1 MKMLRIFIEEKF
13 EKRSFRRGA
22 ADGPHRGD
30 EREEREADDPHLV
43 AYVHRLSGDGR
54 AHDRRPRRAQARA
67 RVHLRADGR
76 PQAGRVRSDAN
87 VPRPLRRP
95 QDRGEKA
102 RVSTVET
109 PREVRAQAK
118 YVRMSPRKA
127 RLVAEHIRG
136 RSVPEARAVLAFTAR
151 EAAGVLQKVLQ
162 SAVSNAEANH
172 GIAED
177 QLYVKATYVDG
188 GPVMKR
194 WRARARGRVA
204 RIRKRTCHI
213 TVTLVEAPPVAAPAV
228 EEPAQAE
235 ATEESPA
242 PKRKPA
248 AKKAT
253 AAKKTPAKKKASA
266 T

>member
-1 MKMLRIFIEEKF
+1 M
-13 EKRSFRRGA
+13 
-22 ADGPHRGD
+22 
-30 EREEREADDPHLV
+30 
-43 AYVHRLSGDGR
+43 
-54 AHDRRPRRAQARA
+54 
-67 RVHLRADGR
+67 
-76 PQAGRVRSDAN
+76 
-87 VPRPLRRP
+87 
-95 QDRGEKA
+95 
-102 RVSTVET
+102 STVET

-151 EAAGVLQKVLQ
+151 EAAGEIDKVLQ

-177 QLYVKATYVDG
+177 RLYISAAYVDG

-213 TVTLVEAPPVAAPAV
+213 TVRLTERPEPVVAAPPPGA
-228 EEPAQAE
+228 EPAAE
-235 ATEESPA
+235 EAPK

-253 AAKKTPAKKKASA
+253 TAKKTTTAKKKETKA
-266 T
+266 

>member
-1 MKMLRIFIEEKF
+1 M
-13 EKRSFRRGA
+13 SA
-22 ADGPHRGD
+22 
-30 EREEREADDPHLV
+30 
-43 AYVHRLSGDGR
+43 
-54 AHDRRPRRAQARA
+54 
-67 RVHLRADGR
+67 
-76 PQAGRVRSDAN
+76 
-87 VPRPLRRP
+87 
-95 QDRGEKA
+95 
-102 RVSTVET
+102 VET

-136 RSVPEARAVLAFTAR
+136 RSVPEARAVLRFTAR
-151 EAAGVLQKVLQ
+151 EAAGELEKVLQ

-177 QLYVKATYVDG
+177 RLYISAAYVDG

-213 TVTLVEAPPVAAPAV
+213 TVRLTERPEAVVAATPPAAESAAEEAPK
-228 EEPAQAE
+228 
-235 ATEESPA
+235 

-248 AKKAT
+248 AKKT
-253 AAKKTPAKKKASA
+253 TTAKKPPAKKKASA
-266 T
+266 K

>member
-1 MKMLRIFIEEKF
+1 M
-13 EKRSFRRGA
+13 
-22 ADGPHRGD
+22 
-30 EREEREADDPHLV
+30 
-43 AYVHRLSGDGR
+43 
-54 AHDRRPRRAQARA
+54 
-67 RVHLRADGR
+67 
-76 PQAGRVRSDAN
+76 
-87 VPRPLRRP
+87 
-95 QDRGEKA
+95 
-102 RVSTVET
+102 STVET

-151 EAAGVLQKVLQ
+151 EAAGEIDKVLQ

-177 QLYVKATYVDG
+177 RLYISAAYVDG

-213 TVTLVEAPPVAAPAV
+213 TVRLTERPEPVVAAPPPGA
-228 EEPAQAE
+228 EPAAE
-235 ATEESPA
+235 EA
-242 PKRKPA
+242 PKPRRKPA

-253 AAKKTPAKKKASA
+253 TAKKTTTAKKKETKA
-266 T
+266 

>member
-1 MKMLRIFIEEKF
+1 M
-13 EKRSFRRGA
+13 
-22 ADGPHRGD
+22 
-30 EREEREADDPHLV
+30 
-43 AYVHRLSGDGR
+43 
-54 AHDRRPRRAQARA
+54 
-67 RVHLRADGR
+67 
-76 PQAGRVRSDAN
+76 
-87 VPRPLRRP
+87 
-95 QDRGEKA
+95 
-102 RVSTVET
+102 STTET

-136 RSVPEARAVLAFTAR
+136 RSVPEARAVLAFTSR

-177 QLYVKATYVDG
+177 RLYVKTTYVDG

-213 TVTLVEAPPVAAPAV
+213 TVTLVEAPLTPTQAATQEVARAEESETTTPKAAP
-228 EEPAQAE
+228 
-235 ATEESPA
+235 
-242 PKRKPA
+242 
-248 AKKAT
+248 
-253 AAKKTPAKKKASA
+253 PAKKKTAAASKKKTA
-266 T
+266 SKRPAKKKGAAA

>member
-1 MKMLRIFIEEKF
+1 M
-13 EKRSFRRGA
+13 
-22 ADGPHRGD
+22 
-30 EREEREADDPHLV
+30 
-43 AYVHRLSGDGR
+43 
-54 AHDRRPRRAQARA
+54 
-67 RVHLRADGR
+67 
-76 PQAGRVRSDAN
+76 
-87 VPRPLRRP
+87 
-95 QDRGEKA
+95 
-102 RVSTVET
+102 STVET

-136 RSVPEARAVLAFTAR
+136 RSVPEARAVLAFTSR

-177 QLYVKATYVDG
+177 RLYVKTTYVDG

-213 TVTLVEAPPVAAPAV
+213 TVTLVEAPLTPTQAATK
-228 EEPAQAE
+228 EAE
-235 ATEESPA
+235 ATES
-242 PKRKPA
+242 
-248 AKKAT
+248 AT
-253 AAKKTPAKKKASA
+253 AKSAPAKKKTAAASKKKTA
-266 T
+266 SKRPAKKKGAAA

>member
-1 MKMLRIFIEEKF
+1 
-13 EKRSFRRGA
+13 
-22 ADGPHRGD
+22 
-30 EREEREADDPHLV
+30 
-43 AYVHRLSGDGR
+43 
-54 AHDRRPRRAQARA
+54 
-67 RVHLRADGR
+67 
-76 PQAGRVRSDAN
+76 
-87 VPRPLRRP
+87 
-95 QDRGEKA
+95 
-102 RVSTVET
+102 VSTVET

-136 RSVPEARAVLAFTAR
+136 RSVPEARAVLRFTAR
-151 EAAGVLQKVLQ
+151 EAAGELEKVLQ

-177 QLYVKATYVDG
+177 RLYISAAYVDG

-213 TVTLVEAPPVAAPAV
+213 TVRLTERPEPVVAAAPPAAETAAEEAPK
-228 EEPAQAE
+228 
-235 ATEESPA
+235 

-248 AKKAT
+248 AKKT
-253 AAKKTPAKKKASA
+253 TTAKKPPAKKKASA
-266 T
+266 K

>member
-1 MKMLRIFIEEKF
+1 M
-13 EKRSFRRGA
+13 S
-22 ADGPHRGD
+22 
-30 EREEREADDPHLV
+30 
-43 AYVHRLSGDGR
+43 S
-54 AHDRRPRRAQARA
+54 
-67 RVHLRADGR
+67 
-76 PQAGRVRSDAN
+76 
-87 VPRPLRRP
+87 
-95 QDRGEKA
+95 
-102 RVSTVET
+102 VET

-136 RSVPEARAVLAFTAR
+136 RSVPEARAVLAFTSR

-177 QLYVKATYVDG
+177 RLYVKATFVDG

-213 TVTLVEAPPVAAPAV
+213 TVTLVEAPLVEAPAAPVAPEPAPA
-228 EEPAQAE
+228 EAAE
-235 ATEESPA
+235 APK
-242 PKRKPA
+242 PKRAGASKT
-248 AKKAT
+248 KT
-253 AAKKTPAKKKASA
+253 ASKRPAKKKGAA
-266 T
+266 A

>member
-1 MKMLRIFIEEKF
+1 MSAVEK
-13 EKRSFRRGA
+13 
-22 ADGPHRGD
+22 
-30 EREEREADDPHLV
+30 
-43 AYVHRLSGDGR
+43 
-54 AHDRRPRRAQARA
+54 
-67 RVHLRADGR
+67 
-76 PQAGRVRSDAN
+76 
-87 VPRPLRRP
+87 
-95 QDRGEKA
+95 
-102 RVSTVET
+102 

-151 EAAGVLQKVLQ
+151 EAAGEIDKVLQ

-177 QLYVKATYVDG
+177 RLYISAAYVDG

-213 TVTLVEAPPVAAPAV
+213 TVRLTERPEAVVAAPPAAAA
-228 EEPAQAE
+228 EP
-235 ATEESPA
+235 ATEEAPK

-248 AKKAT
+248 AKKSST
-253 AAKKTPAKKKASA
+253 TAKKTPAKKKASA
-266 T
+266 K